1 MMPGANEDL
10 ALDKLIHEP
19 ARLAIMT
26 VLSSV
31 QSADF
36 LFLQRMTGLTR
47 GNLSSHLSKLEEAG
61 LIRIEKRFVN
71 RKPNTSAE
79 LTPTGKERIDLHW
92 EQLER
97 LKRLSGTTIED

>member
-1 MMPGANEDL
+1 MPDGNDEL
-10 ALDKLIHEP
+10 SLDRLIHEP
-19 ARLAIMT
+19 ARLALMT

-31 QSADF
+31 QAADF

-71 RKPNTSAE
+71 RKPNTNVE
-79 LTPTGKERIDLHW
+79 LTPLGKERIDLHW
-92 EQLER
+92 AQLER
-97 LKRLSGTTIED
+97 LKRLADPSFEG